1 LWFRLVAGRLKGM
14 NRFFAALCVVMWS
27 IAGRG
32 FAQSPPSQSTL
43 FDTVSPQVIVQVS
56 KHNTGADLVDISMEQ
71 AGYPPELL
79 RAQIDDLSRRLGVGA
94 RGFKVEMRQ
103 VAVAGGPISFLKC
116 SFAINGILDHINGKV
131 NLQALVQAFTGEHG
145 KFTVKGMSVLLDG
158 ESADERTVRS
168 FKSDRV
174 EVQGIR
180 LDEPKGIEYRI
191 LVKSTEP
198 DQIFIPS
205 WSGERLPEKPVPVP
219 KPSVDW
225 TLYGLVIVGAIA
237 VGALVYS
244 FLLRPSHSAPQ
255 KGHR

>member
-1 LWFRLVAGRLKGM
+1 M
-14 NRFFAALCVVMWS
+14 NRSLGALFLVLWSVV
-27 IAGRG
+27 GRG
-32 FAQSPPSQSTL
+32 LAQSPSPTTTL
-43 FDTVSPQVIVQVS
+43 FDSVSPQVIVKIT
-56 KHNTGADLVDISMEQ
+56 KHNTGADLVEISLEQ
-71 AGYPPELL
+71 AGYPAELL
-79 RAQIDDLSRRLGVGA
+79 RAQIGDLSRRLGVGA
-94 RGFKVEMRQ
+94 RGFKVELRQ
-103 VAVAGGPISFLKC
+103 IAVAAGPISFLTC
-116 SFAINGILDHINGKV
+116 SFGINGLLDHVNGKV
-131 NLQALVQAFTGEHG
+131 NLQALVQAFAGEHG
-145 KFTVKGMSVLLDG
+145 KFTVKGMSVLLEG
-158 ESADERTVRS
+158 EGADERTVRS
-168 FKSDRV
+168 FKSEYV

-180 LDEPKGIEYRI
+180 INTPKGIEYRI

-255 KGHR
+255 